1 MMTAVRDRIV
11 TRIEF
16 DTNGGCWLW
25 SGAVDEFGY
34 GRINIRGRNTKA
46 HRAAFL
52 EFTGAIPEGREVLHT
67 CDTPC
72 CVNPAHLI
80 PGTHA
85 YHQQLH
91 ARLAASD
98 DWPEFPPR
106 KSMRPRC
113 EVCRKPVQYDSVTR
127 LCSEHYFGR
136 LRASPGLCRVSE
148 CGARAGTRSGLCLA
162 HVRERANK
170 RRYQQGWDFNG

>member
-85 YHQQLH
+85 ENMADMAKKGRADSKRGPRNTKAKITPELANEIRRSTASARDVAERYGLH
-91 ARLAASD
+91 WAT
-98 DWPEFPPR
+98 
-106 KSMRPRC
+106 
-113 EVCRKPVQYDSVTR
+113 VY
-127 LCSEHYFGR
+127 
-136 LRASPGLCRVSE
+136 RV
-148 CGARAGTRSGLCLA
+148 
-162 HVRERANK
+162 
-170 RRYQQGWDFNG
+170 RRGQHWTQGVAQ